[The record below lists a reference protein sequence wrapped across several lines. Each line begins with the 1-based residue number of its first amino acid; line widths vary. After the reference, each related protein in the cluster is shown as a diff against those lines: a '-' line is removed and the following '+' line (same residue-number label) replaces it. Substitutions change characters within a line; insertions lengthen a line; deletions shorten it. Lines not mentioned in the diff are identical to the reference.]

1 MRKLFT
7 AASVYLGFGLFSGVF
22 YREFTRAM
30 DFTDKT
36 QLNTLH
42 THFLV
47 FGTIFFLLALA
58 LDGQFNISAI
68 KGFDRWF
75 IVQNVGIV
83 WTIGMMVAN
92 GIVHVVSGPEAWGA
106 MYSGIAGLGHIILT
120 VGFVWF
126 FVLLNKALKIR
137 ERDIRKANAAA

>member
-7 AASVYLGFGLFSGVF
+7 AASVYLGFGLLAGVF

-30 DFTDKT
+30 DFSEKT

-42 THFLV
+42 THFLILGM
-47 FGTIFFLLALA
+47 FFFLIALA
-58 LDGQFNISAI
+58 LDNQFHISAV

-75 IVQNVGIV
+75 IVHNVGLV

-92 GIVHVVSGPEAWGA
+92 GIVHVVSGPQAWSA

-126 FVLLNKALKIR
+126 FMLLNKALKNR
-137 ERDIRKANAAA
+137 ERDIRKANAVA